1 MSIVS
6 RPEGK
11 GLRDDD
17 VGFRPEMEVF
27 QDVSG
32 TWLVRANMVRLF
44 PSSYDEDSKEIE
56 VSFPSASET
65 DYDFTRRLV
74 ETPDVVPPDVAL
86 QVLSPCKLLCSCRK
100 QRINILNLNRDK
112 AGKIS

>member
-1 MSIVS
+1 
-6 RPEGK
+6 
-11 GLRDDD
+11 
-17 VGFRPEMEVF
+17 MEVF
-27 QDVSG
+27 QDASG
-32 TWLVRANMVRLF
+32 TWLVRANTVRLF
-44 PSSYDEDSKEIE
+44 PSSYEEDSKEIE

-74 ETPDVVPPDVAL
+74 ETPDVVPHDVAL
-86 QVLSPCKLLCSCRK
+86 QVLSPCELLCSCRR